1 MRCRL
6 SKLLPSIVDHQ
17 SWISSWLSKL
27 LLSKEINLSLWTWLS
42 PTNTNPGLPWGA
54 KFQNSWVYMMFC
66 GLVTECRGFQSK
78 NGQRTIY
85 TDSYRRL
92 DRWCLQCLSILLSW
106 ASVWVSLHST
116 PPSLS
121 GSPETTSS
129 LNALIAAFPCCLLAA
144 CLSSLILATGTSS
157 QNALSLFLV
166 VAFVAFVA
174 LVTGSIIAYSWP
186 LRWLFGAR
194 HDHK

>member
-1 MRCRL
+1 MV
-6 SKLLPSIVDHQ
+6 LLQSVEESSQKMDRGRFIQTAIVG
-17 SWISSWLSKL
+17 WIVGVF
-27 LLSKEINLSLWTWLS
+27 N
-42 PTNTNPGLPWGA
+42 A
-54 KFQNSWVYMMFC
+54 FQFYCLEPLC
-66 GLVTECRGFQSK
+66 GFL
-78 NGQRTIY
+78 Y
-85 TDSYRRL
+85 
-92 DRWCLQCLSILLSW
+92 IL
-106 ASVWVSLHST
+106 SLHSK

-121 GSPETTSS
+121 GTPETTSS

-174 LVTGSIIAYSWP
+174 FVALVTGSIIAYSWP

-194 HDHK
+194 HVHK

>member
-1 MRCRL
+1 MV
-6 SKLLPSIVDHQ
+6 LLQSVEESSQKMDRGRFIQTAIVGR
-17 SWISSWLSKL
+17 IVGVF
-27 LLSKEINLSLWTWLS
+27 N
-42 PTNTNPGLPWGA
+42 A
-54 KFQNSWVYMMFC
+54 FQFYCLEPLC
-66 GLVTECRGFQSK
+66 GFL
-78 NGQRTIY
+78 Y
-85 TDSYRRL
+85 
-92 DRWCLQCLSILLSW
+92 IL
-106 ASVWVSLHST
+106 SLHSK

-121 GSPETTSS
+121 GTPETTSS

>member
-6 SKLLPSIVDHQ
+6 SKLLPSKVDHQ

-42 PTNTNPGLPWGA
+42 PTNTNPGLKWGGKIPELVEFTWCSVVLLQSVEESSQKMDRGRFIQTA
-54 KFQNSWVYMMFC
+54 IVGRIVGVFNAFQFYCLEPLC
-66 GLVTECRGFQSK
+66 GFL
-78 NGQRTIY
+78 Y
-85 TDSYRRL
+85 
-92 DRWCLQCLSILLSW
+92 IL
-106 ASVWVSLHST
+106 SLHSK

-121 GSPETTSS
+121 GTPETTSS

-157 QNALSLFLV
+157 QNALSLVLV
-166 VAFVAFVA
+166 VAFVA

-186 LRWLFGAR
+186 LR
-194 HDHK
+194 